1 MYRPVREGLELGVAS
16 GPGALSSSRTYTLRV
31 TSPVTNHDIT
41 RDWLSQQLVR
51 RYEEAVIASVVV
63 VVLGWEGALPSEP
76 TASTTSVAAEAASV
90 VLPEG
95 VSVTIVHVG
104 TPGGG
109 APIGEAAAKALRR
122 ACDAKPSLVVL
133 VASSAGAAPVLV
145 DSFVPAYPVL
155 ISSSVL
161 ACTPLQLLQCNG
173 CALGAAGPADV
184 LASVAA
190 RVAITLGAVLVGQG
204 AELPAASTLKEDLE
218 RYLHCSGLS
227 SFEKG
232 VYRDGRVLRV
242 EPGLAA
248 AVPFCAHGWLS
259 HDTRLLLSAAVSVC
273 KPRALLELGAWYGL
287 SSRHIMARAAEE
299 GLCSSFLWTTSR
311 TMPTTTGEDPS
322 LFVLCCA
329 VLCCARVHLCM
340 HRCKG

>member
-16 GPGALSSSRTYTLRV
+16 GPGALSASRTYTLRV

-41 RDWLSQQLVR
+41 RDWLSRQLVR

-63 VVLGWEGALPSEP
+63 VVLGS
-76 TASTTSVAAEAASV
+76 ASTTSAAAEDAGV

-109 APIGEAAAKALRR
+109 APFGKAAAMALRG

-133 VASSAGAAPVLV
+133 VASSAGAAPVLI

-155 ISSSVL
+155 ITSSVL

-190 RVAITLGAVLVGQG
+190 RVALTLGAVLVGQG
-204 AELPAASTLKEDLE
+204 AELPAASTMKEDLE
-218 RYLHCSGLS
+218 RDQHCSGLS
-227 SFEKG
+227 SFESG

-259 HDTRLLLSAAVSVC
+259 HDTRLLLSAAVNAC
-273 KPRALLELGAWYGL
+273 KPRAFLELGAWYGL
-287 SSRHIMARAAEE
+287 SSRHIMARAAAE
-299 GLCSSFLWTTSR
+299 GLSGMQFFSVDYFKNNAHYDR
-311 TMPTTTGEDPS
+311 
-322 LFVLCCA
+322 
-329 VLCCARVHLCM
+329 
-340 HRCKG
+340 